1 MYNFLVKNGQR
12 LAFGLGLV
20 IAVVFFVI
28 ASSGLDEFNMLPEEE
43 QATTSIFNFGL
54 SATLFLVFAA
64 FVLMLGFGLW
74 HVATN
79 FRGSVK
85 GLIGLAVLA
94 IIFFISYSTA
104 SGEATGAIARAAE
117 KVKNLTS
124 NQLKFVGASI
134 STVGI
139 LIGLATLGLIAS
151 EVRNFFR

>member
-20 IAVVFFVI
+20 IAVIFFAI
-28 ASSGLDEFNMLPEEE
+28 ASSGLEEFNMLSKEE

-54 SATLFLVFAA
+54 SATIFLVIAA
-64 FVLMLGFGLW
+64 AVLMLGFGLW

-79 FRGSVK
+79 FKGSLK
-85 GLIGLAVLA
+85 GLVGLAVLV
-94 IIFFISYSTA
+94 IVFFISYSTA

-117 KVKNLTS
+117 KVGGLS
-124 NQLKFVGASI
+124 PNQLKFVGASI
-134 STVGI
+134 STAGI

>member
-20 IAVVFFVI
+20 IAVIFFAI
-28 ASSGLDEFNMLPEEE
+28 ASSGLEEFNMLSKEE

-54 SATLFLVFAA
+54 SATIFLVIATA
-64 FVLMLGFGLW
+64 VLMLGFGLW

-79 FRGSVK
+79 FKGSLK
-85 GLIGLAVLA
+85 GLIGLAVLV
-94 IIFFISYSTA
+94 IVFFISYSTA

-117 KVKNLTS
+117 KVGGLS
-124 NQLKFVGASI
+124 PNQLKFVGASI
-134 STVGI
+134 STAGI